1 VTLNGI
7 AKSDASTTPAADPQ
21 TAIAAEAARFLR
33 RWQLGVAPGG
43 TLWIAPTGAP
53 LRLVELGVLA
63 SRLRAHCRDGFPRQL
78 VIDLRGVRII
88 GASREQVQRAMQ
100 QFGREIGV
108 ACAFVP

>member
-1 VTLNGI
+1 MNVNTHSDSPI
-7 AKSDASTTPAADPQ
+7 APTADIQ
-21 TAIAAEAARFLR
+21 AAIAAEAARFLR

-63 SRLRAHCRDGFPRQL
+63 SRLRAHCRDGFPRRL

-88 GASREQVQRAMQ
+88 GASREQVQSALE

>member
-1 VTLNGI
+1 MIRNGT
-7 AKSDASTTPAADPQ
+7 AKANTPATPAADTQ
-21 TAIAAEAARFLR
+21 AAIAAEAARFLR

-88 GASREQVQRAMQ
+88 GASREQVQSAME
-100 QFGREIGV
+100 QFGWEIGV